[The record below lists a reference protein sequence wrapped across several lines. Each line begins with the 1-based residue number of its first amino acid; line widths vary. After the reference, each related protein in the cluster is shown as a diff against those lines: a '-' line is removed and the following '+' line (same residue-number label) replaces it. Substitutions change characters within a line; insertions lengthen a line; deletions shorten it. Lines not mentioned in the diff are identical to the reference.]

1 MLFSACSKE
10 VDRPL
15 DRAEG
20 EQGVEQPQED
30 AKGTIQGLLTV
41 KITEELYSHLNIGTL
56 RSGNS
61 EVDTYLVEIGAK
73 RMTPVFTNLNPEF
86 DKRHKKAGLH
96 LWYTIEFD
104 PAHTV
109 TRAVAEASTL
119 PGVQYA
125 EPVYEIV
132 RPQEQVFIAPPS
144 ALRASTA
151 TGAGIPND
159 VRFPEQWHLQNTV
172 QVPGFVQ
179 GTDVNAVEAWKQ
191 GVTGDPRVIVAVLDG
206 GVQVD
211 HPDIVA
217 NLWVNPKPEADKNG
231 DKDEHGRNFN
241 DDVNAITPDNHGT
254 HVAGLIAAVRNNKI
268 GVAGVA
274 GGNGSKD
281 SGVRIMSCQ
290 IFSEQNRPIA
300 VANAFVYAADHGAVL
315 ANNSWGIG
323 GGPGQDII
331 PRIYT
336 EAIDYFIE
344 HAGCDNDGN
353 QLKGSMM
360 KGGVALFAAGNYSRE
375 EWYMPANYS
384 KVIAVASVGPTASK
398 AVYSNYGVW
407 ADIAAPGGD
416 MNYGNPE
423 GLTLSTITEG
433 MYGYMQGTSQAT
445 PMVTGVAALI
455 VSKFG
460 GEGFTNEELKQ
471 RLLGA
476 LRPFDI
482 DARSP
487 GFEGK
492 IGAGIADAGKALAE
506 NKKQAPETVSA
517 PKVEPSHDEVVLKW
531 AAVKDPDDG
540 SATYYNLYISEGK
553 PLNEGSIKGG
563 MKPVKL
569 NALEYPFG
577 KTAEYHI
584 GHLKLNTKYYFAV
597 EAVDRWGLKS
607 KLVYFDT
614 HTLQNHLPEL
624 SMAEGTKVVLKDS
637 KKMTVEVAVVDKDGH
652 QWNYQIKGTTNGVT
666 HRREGDKIIVDF
678 RKALQPGAYHVTLV
692 VSDKFGAS
700 TLEIPFTVVGANQ
713 APVLSAQQPKV
724 FLPMGKEDFSLT
736 LAQYF
741 SDPEGDALQYEVRS
755 TVPQVATAVIADGK
769 LTAKGLKMGT
779 THIEVTARDSFGAK
793 TRLNFD
799 LQVVKDDIV
808 YVVYPVPV
816 AKDLNIR
823 LSDEV
828 YSAQITIL
836 SPMGAQ
842 KMRRFVKVR
851 EDEDRQVVLNV
862 SELEI
867 GSYVLEVTAN
877 GKVFKQNII
886 KN

>member
-1 MLFSACSKE
+1 M
-10 VDRPL
+10 PL
-15 DRAEG
+15 NQAER
-20 EQGVEQPQED
+20 EKGVEQSQEE
-30 AKGTIQGLLTV
+30 ANKGAIPGQLIV
-41 KITEELYSHLNIGTL
+41 KVSEELYTHLNIGTL

-61 EVDTYLVEIGAK
+61 KVDTYLAEIGAK
-73 RMTPVFTNLNPEF
+73 RISPVFTNLNPEF

-96 LWYTIEFD
+96 LWYTIEFELEQ
-104 PAHTV
+104 TV
-109 TRAVAEASTL
+109 TRAVEHAKSL
-119 PGVQYA
+119 PGIEYA
-125 EPVYEIV
+125 EPMYRII
-132 RPQEQVFIAPPS
+132 RPEQQLFIAPPTS
-144 ALRASTA
+144 LKAPAA
-151 TGAGIPND
+151 TGEGVPND
-159 VRFPEQWHLQNTV
+159 ARFPEQWHLNNTE
-172 QVPGFVQ
+172 QLPGFVK
-179 GTDVNAVEAWKQ
+179 GADVNAVEAWRE
-191 GVTGDPRVIVAVLDG
+191 GVTGDPRVIVAVIDG

-211 HPDIVA
+211 HPDIAA
-217 NLWVNPKPEADKNG
+217 NLWVNPDPKPDANG
-231 DKDEHGRNFN
+231 HKDEHGRNFN
-241 DDVNAITPDNHGT
+241 EDVNTITPDNHGT

-290 IFSEQNRPIA
+290 IFAEENKPEA
-300 VANAFVYAADHGAVL
+300 AANAFVYAADHGAVL

-323 GGPGQDII
+323 GAPGPDIL
-331 PRIYT
+331 PKFFT
-336 EAIDYFIE
+336 VAIDYFID

-353 QLKGSMM
+353 QLEGSMM

-375 EWYMPANYS
+375 EWYMPGSYS
-384 KVIAVASVGPTASK
+384 KVIGVTSVGPTAAK
-398 AVYSNYGVW
+398 APYSNYGIW
-407 ADIAAPGGD
+407 TDIAGPGGD
-416 MNYGNPE
+416 MTYGNPE
-423 GLTLSTITEG
+423 GFVLSTVTEG
-433 MYGYMQGTSQAT
+433 LYGYMQGTSQAT
-445 PMVTGVAALI
+445 PIVTGVAALI

-460 GEGFTNEELKQ
+460 GKGFTNKELKE

-492 IGAGIADAGKALAE
+492 IGGGIADARKALAS
-506 NKKQAPETVSA
+506 NQKKGPEAVSN
-517 PKVEPSHDEVVLKW
+517 PKVEPSYDKVVFKW
-531 AAVKDPDDG
+531 SAVKDDDDG
-540 SATYYNLYISEGK
+540 SANYYNLYVSEGK
-553 PLNEGSIKGG
+553 PLSEDDIKSGL
-563 MKPVKL
+563 KPIKL
-569 NALEYPFG
+569 NALGYPYG
-577 KTAEYHI
+577 EEAMYHI
-584 GHLKLNTKYYFAV
+584 DKLKLNTKYYFAV

-724 FLPMGKEDFSLT
+724 FLPMGKEDFSLN

-741 SDPEGDALQYEVRS
+741 SDPDGDALQYEVHS
-755 TVPQVATAVIADGK
+755 TVPQVAITEVLDDK
-769 LTAKGLKMGT
+769 LTIKPIKMGT

-793 TRLNFD
+793 ARLNFD

-836 SPMGAQ
+836 TPMGAQ